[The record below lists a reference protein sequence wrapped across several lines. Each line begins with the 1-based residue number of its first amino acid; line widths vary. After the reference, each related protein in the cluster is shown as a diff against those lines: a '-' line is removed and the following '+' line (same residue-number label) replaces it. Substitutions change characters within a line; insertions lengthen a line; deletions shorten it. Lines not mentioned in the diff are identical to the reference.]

1 MQSIILL
8 IFLILFFTCCY
19 FYYLYRKEK
28 ERKDKIEEINNSVY
42 KKKEKIEKEIEEI
55 SNKLNILKDKK
66 NFLQEQINEKNKD
79 LDIIK
84 NSLNNSTEISREAF
98 ENYNNVLNEEYKK
111 IEEEMD
117 AAINLLNQSY
127 ELKQDELL
135 AEIGSVRTDLDK
147 ISATRAAALQAQLRE
162 EEIQQQAEFYSLS
175 IDEVD
180 KREVRVLQSIESELR
195 DPRPIRMII
204 WQAYYSKRAN
214 ELAARVLGSDEV
226 CGIYKITNKINKMC
240 YIGQAKKMRER
251 WREHMKC
258 GLGIDTPANNKL
270 YIAMKKD
277 GIDNFT
283 FELLETCAAA
293 DLDTKETFYI
303 NLYDSY
309 NFGYNSNTGNKKS

>member
-19 FYYLYRKEK
+19 FYYLYSKEK

-42 KKKEKIEKEIEEI
+42 KKKEKIEKEIENI
-55 SNKLNILKDKK
+55 SNELNILKEKK
-66 NFLQEQINEKNKD
+66 KFLQEQINEKNKN

-84 NSLNNSTEISREAF
+84 ESLSNSTEISKKAF

-111 IEEEMD
+111 IEKEMD
-117 AAINLLNQSY
+117 AAIDLLEQSY
-127 ELKQDELL
+127 EWKQNELL
-135 AEIGSVRTDLDK
+135 AEIESIRTDLDK

-175 IDEVD
+175 IDEID
-180 KREVRVLQSIESELR
+180 KREVRILQSIESELR

-240 YIGQAKKMRER
+240 YIGQAKKIRER

-283 FELLETCAAA
+283 FELLEACAAV

-309 NFGYNSNTGNKKS
+309 NFGYNNNTGNKKS